1 MKSQAI
7 VLSGA
12 NSYEI
17 SEFTD
22 PQNLGIE
29 LELVASPIAPLDLQ
43 IIAGDFPLIGD
54 YPLVTGVSG
63 VGKNSEG
70 ENFFVFSQAVG
81 GGFQTPGTHR
91 QSFCYPDSIIFPL
104 NPAVDPFAASA
115 VMISH
120 LSAYAIIHD
129 LLKAKKGDS
138 VLILG
143 GNGSLG
149 KSCIAIAQKLEL
161 DVFAASRDGADINGA
176 TGIANS
182 EIGPDFVYKYG
193 KECEYVINPLGGL
206 FCTAA
211 QTVSAPNS
219 TQVLVGVSANSTLEL
234 IGPLMIGKAQKFVGF
249 NLMTMP
255 LLRIG
260 ELVTMTCDDLLNN
273 VIKVGDIPRFAIA
286 DGKSAIKAA
295 QQLNSRII
303 LTSN

>member
-7 VLSGA
+7 ILSGA

-22 PQNLGIE
+22 PQNLGTE

-63 VGKNSEG
+63 VGKNNKG

-81 GGFQTPGTHR
+81 GGFQTPGAHR
-91 QSFCYPDSIIFPL
+91 QFFRYPDSIIFPL

-120 LSAYAIIHD
+120 LTAYSIIHD

-161 DVFAASRDGADINGA
+161 EVFAASRDGADINGA
-176 TGIANS
+176 RGIANS
-182 EIGPDFVYKYG
+182 EIGPDFLNRYG
-193 KECEYVINPLGGL
+193 KECEFVINPLGGP
-206 FCTAA
+206 FSTAA

-260 ELVTMTCDDLLNN
+260 ELVAMTCDDLLNN
-273 VIKVGDIPRFAIA
+273 VIYVEAIPRFSIA
-286 DGKSAIKAA
+286 DGESAIKVA
-295 QQLNSRII
+295 QQTNSRII
-303 LTSN
+303 LTST